1 MIIKNITILNFKDL
15 NVKKDVDVLIE
26 GNRIKK
32 IGKGL
37 NGEGEVIDGSKFYL
51 TPGVTNCHAHVA
63 MTLLRG
69 SAEDTT
75 TLDWFNKHIWIY
87 EKNLTPEGVYIGTL
101 LGVAEMLLSGVTL
114 VCDHYFYMDRAYK
127 AYKESGIRA
136 DLAWAVF
143 GTGEGWEEKFKEAM
157 NFIEKYNGL
166 DERLTISLG
175 PHSPYICPEEFLKKI
190 AEISE
195 SIGLKS
201 HIHVSEEQWEIEK
214 SLKEKGRTPIEY
226 LKDIGILKKGTILA
240 HAYFATDSDLDLI
253 KNVGAYISHAP
264 KTYMRF
270 GVVKDL
276 LPRAIKKGIKVSFA
290 SDGPASNSNINIF
303 EVARDAA
310 LLAKVSTGNP
320 ETGRVEEL
328 IPLLSTGGEFI
339 GREDIGEVKEGFIA
353 DLLLIKKDSPNMNP
367 DTNIFANI
375 LYSLSDRDIDT
386 VIVDGKIVVKNG
398 KLLTIDVDEVVREAN
413 RIRDKMIVKRDERPM
428 QTFGV

>member
-1 MIIKNITILNFKDL
+1 MIIKNTTILNFKDL
-15 NVKKDVDVLIE
+15 SVKEDVDVLIE
-26 GNRIKK
+26 GNRIKR
-32 IGKGL
+32 IGKNL
-37 NGEGEVIDGSKFYL
+37 NSDREVIDGSKFYL
-51 TPGVTNCHAHVA
+51 TPGITNCHAHVA

-75 TLDWFNKHIWIY
+75 TFDWFNKHIWVY

-114 VCDHYFYMDRAYK
+114 VCDHYFYMDKAYR

-157 NFIEKYNGL
+157 NFTEKYSGI

-175 PHSPYICPEEFLKKI
+175 PHSPYICPEKFLKKI

-195 SIGLKS
+195 STGLKP
-201 HIHVSEEQWEIEK
+201 HIHVSEEQWEIDK

-226 LKDIGILKKGTILA
+226 LKDVGILKKGTILA

-253 KNVGAYISHAP
+253 KNVEAYISHAP

-276 LPRAIKKGIKVSFA
+276 LPRAIERGITISFA
-290 SDGPASNSNINIF
+290 SDGPASNSNMNIF

-310 LLAKVSTGNP
+310 LLAKVSTANP
-320 ETGRVEEL
+320 ELGRVEEL

-339 GREDIGEVKEGFIA
+339 GRKDLGEVKEGFIA
-353 DLLLIKKDSPNMNP
+353 DLLLIKKNSPNMNP

-386 VIVDGKIVVKNG
+386 VIVDGKIVVKDG
-398 KLLTIDVDEVVREAN
+398 KLLTIDIEEVVREAN
-413 RIRDKMIVKRDERPM
+413 RIRDKMVVRKDEKPM

>member
-1 MIIKNITILNFKDL
+1 MIIKNTTILNFKDL
-15 NVKKDVDVLIE
+15 SVKEDVDVLIE
-26 GNRIKK
+26 GNRIKR
-32 IGKGL
+32 IGKNL
-37 NGEGEVIDGSKFYL
+37 NSDREVIDGSKFYL
-51 TPGVTNCHAHVA
+51 TPGITNCHAHVA

-75 TLDWFNKHIWIY
+75 TFDWFNKHIWVY

-114 VCDHYFYMDRAYK
+114 VCDHYFYMDKAYR

-157 NFIEKYNGL
+157 NFTEKYSGI

-175 PHSPYICPEEFLKKI
+175 PHSPYICPEKFLKKI

-195 SIGLKS
+195 STGLKS
-201 HIHVSEEQWEIEK
+201 HIHVSEEQWEIDK

-226 LKDIGILKKGTILA
+226 LKDVGILKKGTILA

-276 LPRAIKKGIKVSFA
+276 LPRAIERGITISFA
-290 SDGPASNSNINIF
+290 SDGPASNSNMNIF

-310 LLAKVSTGNP
+310 LLAKVSTANP
-320 ETGRVEEL
+320 ELGRVEEL

-339 GREDIGEVKEGFIA
+339 GRKDLGEVKEGFIA
-353 DLLLIKKDSPNMNP
+353 DLLLIKKNSPNMNP

-398 KLLTIDVDEVVREAN
+398 KLLTIDIEEVVREAN
-413 RIRDKMIVKRDERPM
+413 RIRDKMVVRKDEKPM